1 MGVLLQDKKLLITGV
16 LTPQSIAF
24 AAARAAQEQGA
35 EIVLTNFG
43 RTVSLTEKTAKRL
56 PTTPDVLEM
65 DINEPD
71 QIAAVCEELRGRWGR
86 LDGFLHAIAF
96 APQDA
101 LGGNF
106 LNTEWDSV
114 ATAIK
119 TSAFSLKA
127 LATGMLP
134 LMEAEG
140 GAIVS
145 LDFDGQVAWPIY
157 DWMGVAKAALEGVSR
172 YLARDLGPKQ
182 IRVNTVSAGPLKTM
196 AGKGIPGFD
205 ADLRGV
211 GPACAARLGP
221 HRSHTG
227 RQRGGLPAVRHGR
240 RHHRRGRARGRR
252 VPRHGDRPGAL
263 IDGADSASGWADA
276 LFARQQALRS
286 RDHPE
291 ALP

>member
-1 MGVLLQDKKLLITGV
+1 MLLQDKKLLITGV

-134 LMEAEG
+134 LMESEG

-205 ADLRGV
+205 QISEAWGRRAPLGWDLDR
-211 GPACAARLGP
+211 PDA
-221 HRSHTG
+221 G
-227 RQRGGLPAVRHGR
+227 RQRGGVPVVRHGR

-263 IDGADSASGWADA
+263 IDRGLTRVRTGGCP
-276 LFARQQALRS
+276 LRS
-286 RDHPE
+286 PTGAAR
-291 ALP
+291 A